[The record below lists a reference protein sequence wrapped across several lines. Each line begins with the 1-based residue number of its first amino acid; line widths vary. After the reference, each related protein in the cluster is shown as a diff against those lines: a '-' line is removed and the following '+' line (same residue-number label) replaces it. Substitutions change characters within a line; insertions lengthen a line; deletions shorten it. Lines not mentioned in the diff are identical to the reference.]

1 MNKMNNT
8 PTPSHLS
15 KDDLDKWNKASEIIT
30 KALQEIDD
38 LGLSIHT
45 AYRTSFFMQFTDK
58 REFR

>member
-8 PTPSHLS
+8 PIPSNLS
-15 KDDLDKWNKASEIIT
+15 KDEIDKWNKASEIAT

-45 AYRTSFFMQFTDK
+45 AYRTSFFMQFADK
-58 REFR
+58 REFK